1 MRLTVDQEAS
11 TLEMFDNLY
20 MEVYSPYM
28 YMREVQKGLCRKMFI
43 WGTFVGH
50 VQKSMETDIANYQ
63 NRYLV
68 RHKTLCGRNCG
79 SQSLAVPSV
88 KQYFGLPG
96 LVIWVFYFSFC
107 GPMRTDTP
115 ENNESCQHE

>member
-63 NRYLV
+63 NRYLGYMDTLEVNLV
-68 RHKTLCGRNCG
+68 RRKLWK
-79 SQSLAVPSV
+79 SVPWP
-88 KQYFGLPG
+88 YLP
-96 LVIWVFYFSFC
+96 
-107 GPMRTDTP
+107 
-115 ENNESCQHE
+115 